1 MAQIAYLN
9 SFPAPNA
16 LEILAEHPQHNV
28 IRVDGKAPLDE
39 CFDILRTA
47 NAYQCVGARDEVPVG
62 LRVDETFLNRTP
74 ELLVVSASGSGVDV
88 FDLEACTRA
97 GVLAVNQAGAN
108 AQSVAEQALA
118 MMISLYRFVSTADR
132 MLRAGWS
139 GSRWDFMGADLAGK
153 TIGILGIGNIGT
165 RLAQICKNGFGCR
178 VLATDPFV
186 TPEDIQRR
194 GAEPVSF
201 DTLLEQSDAISVH
214 TPLTELTRD
223 VFNAQAFA
231 KMKSGA
237 IFVNAARGSIHN
249 ENALADAMDAHHI
262 AGAGLDVW
270 DVEPPP
276 PAHRLL
282 QMPNVIATPH
292 IAGYTRDSLE
302 NMAEHAA
309 TQLLTI
315 FDGQRPPRPV
325 NPAVLPVFRERYVAR
340 FKEPQWAD

>member
-223 VFNAQAFA
+223 VFNAEAFA

-315 FDGQRPPRPV
+315 FDGQRPR
-325 NPAVLPVFRERYVAR
+325 AR
-340 FKEPQWAD
+340 

>member
-201 DTLLEQSDAISVH
+201 DTLLEQSDAISV
-214 TPLTELTRD
+214 
-223 VFNAQAFA
+223 
-231 KMKSGA
+231 
-237 IFVNAARGSIHN
+237 
-249 ENALADAMDAHHI
+249 
-262 AGAGLDVW
+262 
-270 DVEPPP
+270 
-276 PAHRLL
+276 
-282 QMPNVIATPH
+282 
-292 IAGYTRDSLE
+292 
-302 NMAEHAA
+302 
-309 TQLLTI
+309 
-315 FDGQRPPRPV
+315 
-325 NPAVLPVFRERYVAR
+325 
-340 FKEPQWAD
+340 

>member
-1 MAQIAYLN
+1 
-9 SFPAPNA
+9 
-16 LEILAEHPQHNV
+16 
-28 IRVDGKAPLDE
+28 
-39 CFDILRTA
+39 
-47 NAYQCVGARDEVPVG
+47 
-62 LRVDETFLNRTP
+62 
-74 ELLVVSASGSGVDV
+74 
-88 FDLEACTRA
+88 
-97 GVLAVNQAGAN
+97 
-108 AQSVAEQALA
+108 
-118 MMISLYRFVSTADR
+118 
-132 MLRAGWS
+132 
-139 GSRWDFMGADLAGK
+139 
-153 TIGILGIGNIGT
+153 
-165 RLAQICKNGFGCR
+165 
-178 VLATDPFV
+178 
-186 TPEDIQRR
+186 
-194 GAEPVSF
+194 
-201 DTLLEQSDAISVH
+201 
-214 TPLTELTRD
+214 
-223 VFNAQAFA
+223 
-231 KMKSGA
+231 MKSGA

-302 NMAEHAA
+302 KMAEHAA